1 MAPTPDA
8 AAGASAPAGRAA
20 LLLAGGTD
28 CATAGIGAASA
39 AARTHDAHDAS
50 NTPLERNADL
60 NTGREAAA
68 SEPSGERNE
77 RAEKRGMERSTE
89 RISERDKKRDDKN
102 GGNGVKRDAKRGVK
116 RETKREPRRLRDK
129 EIGNVVEGQRN
140 MPEILS
146 PCG

>member
-1 MAPTPDA
+1 M
-8 AAGASAPAGRAA
+8 
-20 LLLAGGTD
+20 
-28 CATAGIGAASA
+28 
-39 AARTHDAHDAS
+39 ARTHDAHDAS

-60 NTGREAAA
+60 NTGREAAT
-68 SEPSGERNE
+68 SEPSGERNV
-77 RAEKRGMERSTE
+77 RAEKCGMERSTE

-116 RETKREPRRLRDK
+116 RGVKRETKREPKRLRDK